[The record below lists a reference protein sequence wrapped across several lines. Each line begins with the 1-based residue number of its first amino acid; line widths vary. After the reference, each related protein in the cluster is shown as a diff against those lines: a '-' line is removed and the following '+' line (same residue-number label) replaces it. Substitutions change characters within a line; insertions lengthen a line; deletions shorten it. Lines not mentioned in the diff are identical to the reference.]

1 MADPVLLAEVT
12 RGPFVE
18 SRHIGHAV
26 ISRADGSIV
35 ESWGNPDELVF
46 ARSAC
51 KLLQAL
57 PLVESGAGAGL
68 STEQLALACASHSA
82 ERRHIDLVRRWLG
95 DLGLDE
101 HALCCGP
108 QASRDDQLAAEMIRK
123 GEPVTSAFNWCSG
136 KHSGFLTL
144 ARHLGASLDYVDLD
158 NPVQKAVRETFEDMT
173 GDVSPGFGFDGCSA
187 PNFVSRLSGMAAA
200 MARVATADDRSDV
213 RSRAAVTL
221 RDAMLTHPEMVA
233 GSGGLDTELVKAA
246 KEPVV
251 LKSGAEGFYVAILP
265 KQKLGVALKIA
276 GGADPGAMV
285 AITALM
291 VRLGVLDGANPV
303 VQRFLA
309 PKIMN
314 WAGLEVGGLRPAA
327 GLTG

>member
-1 MADPVLLAEVT
+1 MPDPVLLVEAT

-26 ISRADGSIV
+26 ISRADGTIV

-46 ARSAC
+46 ARSAA
-51 KLLQAL
+51 KVLQAL

-82 ERRHIDLVRRWLG
+82 ERRHVALVRRWLG

-108 QASRDDQLAAEMIRK
+108 QASRDEQLAEDMIRE
-123 GEPVTSAFNWCSG
+123 GEPVTPAFNWCSG
-136 KHSGFLTL
+136 KHSGFLTV
-144 ARHLGASLDYVDLD
+144 ASHLGASLDYVDID

-187 PNFVSRLSGMAAA
+187 PNFVSRLRGMAAA
-200 MARVATADDRSDV
+200 MARVAAADERSDV
-213 RSRAAVTL
+213 RGRAAVAL
-221 RDAMLTHPEMVA
+221 RDAMIAHPEMVA
-233 GSGGLDTELVKAA
+233 GSGRLDTELVRVA

-251 LKSGAEGFYVAILP
+251 LKSGADGFYVAILP

-291 VRLGVLDGANPV
+291 VRLGVLDAANPV

>member
-1 MADPVLLAEVT
+1 MANAELLVEAT

-26 ISRADGSIV
+26 IARSDGSIV

-46 ARSAC
+46 ARSAA

-68 STEQLALACASHSA
+68 SREQLALACASHSA
-82 ERRHIDLVRRWLG
+82 ERRHVEMVRRWLG

-108 QASRDDQLAAEMIRK
+108 QASRDDQLAEEMIRE

-136 KHSGFLTL
+136 KHSGFLTV
-144 ARHLGASLDYVDLD
+144 ARHLGASLDYVDVD
-158 NPVQKAVRETFEDMT
+158 NPVQKAVREAFEDMT
-173 GDVSPGFGFDGCSA
+173 GEDSPGFGFDGCSA
-187 PNFVSRLSGMAAA
+187 PNFVSSLKGMAAA
-200 MARVATADDRSDV
+200 MARVAAAEDRSDA
-213 RSRAAVTL
+213 RGRAAVAL
-221 RDAMLTHPEMVA
+221 RDAMLAHPEMVA
-233 GSGGLDTELVKAA
+233 GRGRLDTELVKAA

-251 LKSGAEGFYVAILP
+251 LKSGADGFYVAVLP
-265 KQKLGVALKIA
+265 QQKLGVALKIA

-285 AITALM
+285 AITALL
-291 VRLGVLDGANPV
+291 VRLGVFEADDPRVGA
-303 VQRFLA
+303 FLT
-309 PKIMN
+309 PKIRN
-314 WAGLEVGGLRPAA
+314 WGGLEVGMLRPAA
-327 GLTG
+327 GLV

>member
-1 MADPVLLAEVT
+1 MANAELLVEAT

-26 ISRADGSIV
+26 IARSDGSIV

-46 ARSAC
+46 ARSAA

-68 STEQLALACASHSA
+68 SREQLALACASHSA
-82 ERRHIDLVRRWLG
+82 ERRHVEMVRRWLG

-108 QASRDDQLAAEMIRK
+108 QASRDDQLAEEMIRE

-136 KHSGFLTL
+136 KHSGFLTV
-144 ARHLGASLDYVDLD
+144 ARHLGASLDYVDVD
-158 NPVQKAVRETFEDMT
+158 NPVQKAVREAFEDMT
-173 GDVSPGFGFDGCSA
+173 GEDSPGFGFDGCSA
-187 PNFVSRLSGMAAA
+187 PNFVSSLKGMAAA
-200 MARVATADDRSDV
+200 MARVAVAEDRSDA
-213 RSRAAVTL
+213 RGRAAVAL
-221 RDAMLTHPEMVA
+221 RDAMLAHPEMVA
-233 GSGGLDTELVKAA
+233 GRGRLDTELVKAA

-251 LKSGAEGFYVAILP
+251 LKSGADGFYVAVLP
-265 KQKLGVALKIA
+265 QQKLGVALKIA

-285 AITALM
+285 AITALL
-291 VRLGVLDGANPV
+291 VRLGVFEADDPRVGA
-303 VQRFLA
+303 FLT
-309 PKIMN
+309 PKIRN
-314 WAGLEVGGLRPAA
+314 WGGLEVGMLRPAA
-327 GLTG
+327 GLV

>member
-1 MADPVLLAEVT
+1 MADPVLLAEAT

-18 SRHIGHAV
+18 SRHLGHGV
-26 ISRADGSIV
+26 IARADGTIV

-46 ARSAC
+46 ARSAA

-57 PLVESGAGAGL
+57 PLVESGAGVGL

-82 ERRHIDLVRRWLG
+82 ERRHIERVRRWLG
-95 DLGLDE
+95 ELGLDE

-108 QASRDDQLAAEMIRK
+108 QPSRDERLAEDMIRK
-123 GEPVTSAFNWCSG
+123 GEAVTSAFNWCSG
-136 KHSGFLTL
+136 KHSGYLTV
-144 ARHLGASLDYVDLD
+144 ARHLRASLDYVDID
-158 NPVQKAVRETFEDMT
+158 NPVQKAVREAFEDMT
-173 GDVSPGFGFDGCSA
+173 REDSPGFGFDGCSA
-187 PNFVSRLSGMAAA
+187 PNFVSSLKGMAAA
-200 MARVATADDRSDV
+200 LARVAAADERSDV
-213 RSRAAVTL
+213 RGRAAATL
-221 RDAMLTHPEMVA
+221 RNAMLAHPEMVA
-233 GSGGLDTELVKAA
+233 GNGRLDTELVAVA

-251 LKSGAEGFYVAILP
+251 LKSGADGFYVAILP
-265 KQKLGVALKIA
+265 KQKLGVALKVA

-303 VQRFLA
+303 VQRFMT
-309 PKIMN
+309 PKITN

-327 GLTG
+327 GLAG

>member
-251 LKSGAEGFYVAILP
+251 LKSGADGFYVAILP

-276 GGADPGAMV
+276 GGADPVRGAVRVAFWGAAAMV
-285 AITALM
+285 VTAL
-291 VRLGVLDGANPV
+291 
-303 VQRFLA
+303 
-309 PKIMN
+309 
-314 WAGLEVGGLRPAA
+314 VGSLFGTAVA
-327 GLTG
+327 

>member
-1 MADPVLLAEVT
+1 MADAVLLAEAT

-26 ISRADGSIV
+26 IARADGSIV

-46 ARSAC
+46 ARSAA

-57 PLVESGAGAGL
+57 PLVESGAGAAL

-108 QASRDDQLAAEMIRK
+108 QASRDGQLAEDMIRR

-144 ARHLGASLDYVDLD
+144 ARHLGATLDYVDID
-158 NPVQKAVRETFEDMT
+158 NPVQKAVKAAFEDMT
-173 GDVSPGFGFDGCSA
+173 GEESPGFGFDGCSA
-187 PNFVSRLSGMAAA
+187 PNFVSSLKGMAVAL
-200 MARVATADDRSDV
+200 ARVAAADEKSDV

-221 RDAMLTHPEMVA
+221 RDAMLAHPEMVA
-233 GSGGLDTELVKAA
+233 GTGRLDTELVKAA

-251 LKSGAEGFYVAILP
+251 LKSGADGFYIAILP
-265 KQKLGVALKIA
+265 SQKLGVALKIA

-285 AITALM
+285 AISALL
-291 VRLGVLDGANPV
+291 VRLGVLDPADPRV
-303 VQRFLA
+303 AAFLT
-309 PKIMN
+309 PKIRN
-314 WAGLEVGGLRPAA
+314 WAGLEVGTLRPAA
-327 GLTG
+327 GLI